1 MFDCLVIDT
10 VEKQNKTTPKQIAE
24 ENEVGEAMKLLQTG
38 SKFLSHPF
46 PLCLFLQNRK
56 YFCGMNE

>member
-1 MFDCLVIDT
+1 MFNYLEIDNSG
-10 VEKQNKTTPKQIAE
+10 KQNKTKPPPKQTVE
-24 ENEVGEAMKLLQTG
+24 ENEAVKLLQTG

-56 YFCGMNE
+56 CFCRVNE